1 MKDLNNV
8 AILSKNEGGFLKV
21 IVFPLYEALDE
32 FCGTDLR
39 IRKLREYVETNIRQ
53 WQQIYSQSQNEEKK
67 DVFLENKKE

>member
-53 WQQIYSQSQNEEKK
+53 W
-67 DVFLENKKE
+67 